1 MQLRCATGLLCLVT
15 LARTCTTACP
25 PPRGHAAACYST
37 CVMPNCKPC
46 APRRYEDNG
55 DSVNN
60 LTVIVQKTD
69 KTSIEQYGAPDKF
82 LGDVSFLLGEQVF
95 KGARRARGCT
105 WGMQAHL
112 QALGRVALGLP
123 VRGL

>member
-1 MQLRCATGLLCLVT
+1 M
-15 LARTCTTACP
+15 P
-25 PPRGHAAACYST
+25 
-37 CVMPNCKPC
+37 VMADLD

-82 LGDVSFLLGEQVF
+82 LGDVSFLLGEQTF
-95 KGARRARGCT
+95 KGARRASG
-105 WGMQAHL
+105 
-112 QALGRVALGLP
+112 LGNTHFAGKGERAK
-123 VRGL
+123 RERA